1 MLDRLKSLLEHMINV
16 LAVVVLFVCTM
27 AYVWVTGVLTTAV
40 VNAWRLYAYVGLDT
54 GMGIVFL
61 IILLGWVPAYFLL
74 NYTRPRR

>member
-40 VNAWRLYAYVGLDT
+40 VNAWRLDAYVGLDT